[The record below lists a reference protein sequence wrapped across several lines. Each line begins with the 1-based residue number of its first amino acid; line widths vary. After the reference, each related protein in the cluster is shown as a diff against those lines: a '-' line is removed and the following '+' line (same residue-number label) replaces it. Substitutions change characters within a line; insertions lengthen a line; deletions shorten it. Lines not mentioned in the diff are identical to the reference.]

1 MGINLL
7 KGMGKAYQAY
17 KRNKASK
24 KIFKKM
30 KEGTSTREERIKF
43 GKRSPDIKS
52 VPVSKHVKK
61 GDVKESIRLGRQHF
75 YLKNID
81 EVNKHVT
88 DIKKGEKAKKGLKQ
102 MRDTRRAFKIGKEKT
117 FPHDPAAGIGE
128 FKKYNK

>member
-1 MGINLL
+1 MTINLL
-7 KGMGKAYQAY
+7 KGMGKAYQTY

-52 VPVSKHVKK
+52 VPVSPSVKK
-61 GDVKESIRLGRQHF
+61 GDVKESTRLGRQHF

-81 EVNKHVT
+81 EVNKHVK
-88 DIKKGEKAKKGLKQ
+88 DIKKGEKAKKKLKQ
-102 MRDTRRAFKIGKEKT
+102 MRDTKRAFKIGKTKT
-117 FPHDPAAGIGE
+117 FPSEPG
-128 FKKYNK
+128 KKE

>member
-7 KGMGKAYQAY
+7 KGMGKAYQTY

-43 GKRSPDIKS
+43 GKRDKDIKS
-52 VPVSKHVKK
+52 VPVSPSVKK
-61 GDVKESIRLGRQHF
+61 GDVKESMRLGRQHF

-81 EVNKHVT
+81 EVNKHVK
-88 DIKKGEKAKKGLKQ
+88 DIKKGEKAKKKLKQ
-102 MRDTRRAFKIGKEKT
+102 MRDTKRAFKIGKEKT
-117 FPHDPAAGIGE
+117 FPSEPGVKE
-128 FKKYNK
+128 